1 MGRRRRVAIAGAKS
15 RRERARLKL
24 APADIPPWRVVGP
37 MRPLRPFTHA
47 ALFPAADLLLAAPG
61 CVSMSPGAAGDR
73 DAQPA
78 PGRPAPRSE
87 RDGTGPRADWGVPSP
102 RA

>member
-61 CVSMSPGAAGDR
+61 CVSMSPGAAGGR
-73 DAQPA
+73 EAQPA
-78 PGRPAPRSE
+78 PRRPAPRP
-87 RDGTGPRADWGVPSP
+87 PRGGNRAPAHLGVP
-102 RA
+102 